1 MKSGIKKIFTKKLL
15 IACLILLATESFA
28 QDLWTGVQQVVSVQ
42 VMNHG
47 GFMVNLENEIS
58 TVCSPEGTSSI
69 LIYPHQNGVTVS
81 GAKSLLSTA
90 LIAFSSGNRVNIL
103 YSNDTGYCW
112 GKYLLISK

>member
-1 MKSGIKKIFTKKLL
+1 MNVKAKNLISRKLIFV
-15 IACLILLATESFA
+15 CLSLLATEVFA
-28 QDLWTGVQQVVSVQ
+28 QDLWTGTQQVVSVQ

-47 GFMVNLENEIS
+47 GFMINLENEIK
-58 TVCSPEGTSSI
+58 TVCSPEGTSSV

-90 LIAFSSGNRVNIL
+90 LIAFSTGNTVNIM

-112 GKYLLISK
+112 GKYLLLSK